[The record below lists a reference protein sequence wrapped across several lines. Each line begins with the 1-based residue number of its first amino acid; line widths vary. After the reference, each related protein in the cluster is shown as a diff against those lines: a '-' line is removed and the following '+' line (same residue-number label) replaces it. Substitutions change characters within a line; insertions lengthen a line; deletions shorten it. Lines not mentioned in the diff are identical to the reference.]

1 MKRPVI
7 TWGILLLATWSW
19 TSAGTKEEL
28 QRLQQDILQLQNLI
42 RTMQENQDRNSGII
56 QSLLEQLNDQTA
68 QTNTAVN
75 NLTAALRARAGGED
89 QLAQQFQE
97 AFQKLVVKLDDTN
110 NRIAALQQKVDE
122 SQMRVQSLRSYQADI
137 TGGVEPDRVYSA
149 AYNDYIMGNYDL
161 SIAAFRDFLSTFPDS
176 EYSDNAAYYLGV
188 SLMEQGRYEAAV
200 SAFDEV
206 LNLYPQADK
215 TTPAYYKKAVSLL
228 QVQRN
233 AEAIETFRK
242 LITLYPES
250 PEANLSRNELQRL
263 GIDVEEL
270 TQKQD

>member
-1 MKRPVI
+1 MRSLVI
-7 TWGILLLATWSW
+7 TWGILILGLWSW
-19 TSAGTKEEL
+19 ASAGTKEEL

-42 RTMQENQDRNSGII
+42 RTMQEIQGKNGGII

-68 QTNTAVN
+68 QTNAAVNSLTAV
-75 NLTAALRARAGGED
+75 LRSRAGGED
-89 QLAQQFQE
+89 QLARQFQD

-110 NRIAALQQKVDE
+110 NRIAALQQKVDQ
-122 SQMRVQSLRSYQADI
+122 SQMRVQSLRSYKPDI
-137 TGGVEPDRVYSA
+137 MGGVEPDRVYSA

-161 SIAAFRDFLSTFPDS
+161 AIAAFRDFLSTFPDS

-188 SLMEQGRYEAAV
+188 SLMEQGRYEAAI

-233 AEAIETFRK
+233 ADAIETFRK

-250 PEANLSRNELQRL
+250 PEA
-263 GIDVEEL
+263 
-270 TQKQD
+270 